1 MPDDITPSM
10 TKPSS
15 EDLTRRLTQARYP
28 RSNSYDARWVIENQ
42 MGPNALWLLEWLAPA
57 LGLDTL
63 RPCARVL
70 DLGCGRAMT
79 SVFLAR
85 EYDVQVTA
93 ADLWVKPDE
102 NAKRIAEA
110 GFADRVL
117 PVHTEA
123 HDLPFA
129 EGSFDAIV
137 SVDAYQYF
145 GTNDLYLPTLTRLL
159 KPGGRIGIVVPAVR
173 EEIEGVEPP
182 AHLKQWWQPDFWCF
196 HSADW
201 WRRHWTRGGA
211 VEVETA
217 DWQPDG
223 WKDWLLWCD
232 VIAEESPE
240 EFHRTMARDV
250 GEMVRADQG
259 RSLGFVRLVGRRK

>member
-1 MPDDITPSM
+1 MPDDITDTTSR
-10 TKPSS
+10 TSN
-15 EDLTRRLTQARYP
+15 EDLARRLTRADYP
-28 RSNSYDARWVIENQ
+28 RSNSYDVRWVIENQ

-93 ADLWVKPDE
+93 ADLWIRPDE
-102 NAKRIAEA
+102 NARRITEA

-117 PVHTEA
+117 PVHAEA

-145 GTNDLYLPTLTRLL
+145 GTNDLYLPELTRLL
-159 KPGGRIGIVVPAVR
+159 KPGGKIGVVVPALR
-173 EEIEGVEPP
+173 EEPTGTEPP
-182 AHLKQWWQPDFWCF
+182 EHLKPYWDPGYWAF
-196 HSADW
+196 HSAEW
-201 WRRHWTRGGA
+201 WHRHWTRSGA

-217 DWQPDG
+217 DWQKDG
-223 WKDWLLWCD
+223 WKDWLLWCE

-240 EFHRTMARDV
+240 EFHRTMARKV
-250 GEMVRADQG
+250 GEMVRADEG
-259 RSLGFVRLVGRRK
+259 RTLGFVRVVGRRK